1 MANFVEFSGALALN
15 QNFAGKIADALRQG
29 IAANGKASLVVSGGR
44 TPLDLFIQ
52 LTRQELDWSKVVITL
67 ADERWVSPDNGASNE
82 KLVRNNLLQGF
93 AASATFIGLKNDAA
107 SPFEGADQTEQALKA
122 LPRPIDVVNLGMGDD
137 GHTASLF
144 PGASNLAAALALD
157 SDRTCMGMTPLTAP
171 LDRITLTLP
180 VLLDS
185 RNIYL
190 HLMGEAKREVYER
203 AEKGTDV
210 NEMPVRAVLNQQQ
223 TPVSVYWTA

>member
-1 MANFVEFSGALALN
+1 MANFVEFSGAVALN

-44 TPLDLFIQ
+44 TPLDLFTQ
-52 LTRQELDWSKVVITL
+52 LSRQELDWSKVVITL
-67 ADERWVSPDNGASNE
+67 ADERWVSPDNSASNE
-82 KLVRNNLLQGF
+82 KLVRNTLLQGL
-93 AASATFIGLKNDAA
+93 AATATFIGLKNEAA
-107 SPFEGADQTEQALKA
+107 TPFDGASATETALQA
-122 LPRPIDVVNLGMGDD
+122 LPRPIDVVILGMGDD

-144 PGASNLAAALALD
+144 PGAANLAEGLALD
-157 SDRTCMGMTPLTAP
+157 SGRACIGMTPLTAP

-190 HLMGEAKREVYER
+190 HLMGEAKRDVYER

-223 TPVSVYWTA
+223 TPVNVYWTA

>member
-1 MANFVEFSGALALN
+1 MAHFVEFSGALALN

-52 LTRQELDWSKVVITL
+52 LTRQELDWSNVVITL
-67 ADERWVSPDNGASNE
+67 ADERWVGPDNGASNE
-82 KLVRNNLLQGF
+82 KLVRDNLLQGF
-93 AASATFIGLKNDAA
+93 AASATFISLKNEAT
-107 SPFEGADQTEQALKA
+107 SPFEGAAETEEALKA
-122 LPRPIDVVNLGMGDD
+122 LPRPIDVVILGMGDD

-144 PGASNLAAALALD
+144 PGATNLAAALALD
-157 SDRTCMGMTPLTAP
+157 SGRSCIGMTPLTAP

-203 AEKGTDV
+203 AEKGSDV

-223 TPVSVYWTA
+223 TPVNVYWTA

>member
-1 MANFVEFSGALALN
+1 MAHFVEFSGALALN

-52 LTRQELDWSKVVITL
+52 LTRQELDWSNVVITL
-67 ADERWVSPDNGASNE
+67 ADERWVGPENGASNE
-82 KLVRNNLLQGF
+82 KLVRENLLQGF
-93 AASATFIGLKNDAA
+93 AASATFIALKNAA
-107 SPFEGADQTEQALKA
+107 PSPFEGAAETEEALKA
-122 LPRPIDVVNLGMGDD
+122 LPRPIDVVILGMGDD

-144 PGASNLAAALALD
+144 PGATNLTAALALD
-157 SDRTCMGMTPLTAP
+157 SGHTCMGMTPLTAP

-180 VLLDS
+180 LLLDS

-210 NEMPVRAVLNQQQ
+210 NEMPVRAVLNQPQ

>member
-1 MANFVEFSGALALN
+1 MANFVEFSGAVALT

-29 IAANGKASLVVSGGR
+29 IAANGKASLVVSGGH

-52 LTRQELDWSKVVITL
+52 LTRQELEWNKVVITL
-67 ADERWVSPDNGASNE
+67 ADERWVSPDNDASNE
-82 KLVRNNLLQGF
+82 KLVRDHLLQGL
-93 AASATFIGLKNDAA
+93 AASATFISLKNEAV
-107 SPFEGADQTEQALKA
+107 SPFEGAAATEMALKD
-122 LPRPIDVVNLGMGDD
+122 LPRPIDVVILGMGDD

-144 PGASNLAAALALD
+144 PGAKNLSAALALD
-157 SDRTCMGMTPLTAP
+157 SGRSCIGMTPLTAP
-171 LDRITLTLP
+171 LDRLTLTLP
-180 VLLDS
+180 LLLDS

-203 AEKGTDV
+203 AEKGTDE

-223 TPVSVYWTA
+223 TPVSVYWRA

>member
-1 MANFVEFSGALALN
+1 MANFVEFSGAAALN

-44 TPLDLFIQ
+44 TPLDLFTQ
-52 LTRQELDWSKVVITL
+52 LTRQELDWSNVVITL
-67 ADERWVSPDNGASNE
+67 ADERWVSPDNSASNE
-82 KLVRNNLLQGF
+82 RLVRDNLLQGL
-93 AASATFIGLKNDAA
+93 AAAATFIGLKNDAA
-107 SPFEGADQTEQALKA
+107 SPFDGASATEIALQA
-122 LPRPIDVVNLGMGDD
+122 LPRPIDVVILGMGDD

-144 PGASNLAAALALD
+144 PGASNLLNALALD
-157 SDRTCMGMTPLTAP
+157 SQRACMGMTPLTAP

-180 VLLDS
+180 LLLDS
-185 RNIYL
+185 RSIYL

>member
-1 MANFVEFSGALALN
+1 MTHFVEFSGAKALN
-15 QNFAGKIADALRQG
+15 LNFAGKIADALRLG

-67 ADERWVSPDNGASNE
+67 ADERWVSADNGASNE
-82 KLVRNNLLQGF
+82 KLVRDNLLQGL
-93 AASATFIGLKNDAA
+93 AASATFISLKNEAA
-107 SPFEGADQTEQALKA
+107 SPFEGADETGQALKA
-122 LPRPIDVVNLGMGDD
+122 LPRPIDVVILGMGDD

-144 PGASNLAAALALD
+144 PGAVNLPAALALN
-157 SDRTCMGMTPLTAP
+157 SGRTCMGMTPLTAP

-185 RNIYL
+185 HNIYL
-190 HLMGEAKREVYER
+190 HLVGEAKREVYER

-210 NEMPVRAVLNQQQ
+210 NEMPVRAVLNQHQ

>member
-1 MANFVEFSGALALN
+1 MANFVEFSGAVALN

-44 TPLDLFIQ
+44 TPLDLFTQ

-67 ADERWVSPDNGASNE
+67 ADERWVSPDNSASNE
-82 KLVRNNLLQGF
+82 KLVRNNLLQGL
-93 AASATFIGLKNDAA
+93 AAAATFIGLKNAA
-107 SPFEGADQTEQALKA
+107 ATPFDGASETEIALQA
-122 LPRPIDVVNLGMGDD
+122 LPRPIDVVILGMGDD

-144 PGASNLAAALALD
+144 PGATNLAEGLALD
-157 SDRTCMGMTPLTAP
+157 SGLTCIGMTPLTAP

-185 RNIYL
+185 RTIYL
-190 HLMGEAKREVYER
+190 HLMGEAKRDVYER

-223 TPVSVYWTA
+223 TPVNVYWTA

>member
-1 MANFVEFSGALALN
+1 MANFVEFSGALALT

-44 TPLDLFIQ
+44 TPLDLFMQ
-52 LTRQELDWSKVVITL
+52 LQRQELEWSKVVISL
-67 ADERWVSPDNGASNE
+67 ADERWVSPDNDASNE
-82 KLVRNNLLQGF
+82 KLVREHLLQGL
-93 AASATFIGLKNDAA
+93 AASATFIGLKNEAT
-107 SPFEGADQTEQALKA
+107 SPFEGAAETEQALRA
-122 LPRPIDVVNLGMGDD
+122 LPRPIDVVILGMGDD

-144 PGASNLAAALALD
+144 PGAKNLFTALALD
-157 SDRTCMGMTPLTAP
+157 SGRTCMGITPLTAP

-180 VLLDS
+180 MLLDS

-190 HLMGEAKREVYER
+190 YLMGEVKREVYER

-223 TPVSVYWTA
+223 TPVNVYWTA

>member
-107 SPFEGADQTEQALKA
+107 SPFEGADQTEQALKV
-122 LPRPIDVVNLGMGDD
+122 LPRPIDVVILGMGDD

>member
-122 LPRPIDVVNLGMGDD
+122 LPRPIDVVILGMGDD

>member
-1 MANFVEFSGALALN
+1 MAHFVEFSGALALN

-29 IAANGKASLVVSGGR
+29 IAVNGKASLVVSGGR

-52 LTRQELDWSKVVITL
+52 LTRQELDWSNVVITL
-67 ADERWVSPDNGASNE
+67 ADERWVAPDNGASNE
-82 KLVRNNLLQGF
+82 KLVRDNLLQGF
-93 AASATFIGLKNDAA
+93 AASATFISLKNAA
-107 SPFEGADQTEQALKA
+107 TSPFDGEAETEEALKA
-122 LPRPIDVVNLGMGDD
+122 LPRPIDVVILGMGDD

-144 PGASNLAAALALD
+144 PGAANLAAALALD
-157 SDRTCMGMTPLTAP
+157 SGRTCIGMTPLTAP

-223 TPVSVYWTA
+223 TPVNVYWTA

>member
-122 LPRPIDVVNLGMGDD
+122 LPRPIDVVILGMGDD

-223 TPVSVYWTA
+223 TPVNVYWTA

>member
-1 MANFVEFSGALALN
+1 MANFVEFSGALALT
-15 QNFAGKIADALRQG
+15 QNFAGKIADALREG
-29 IAANGKASLVVSGGR
+29 ITANGKASLVVSGGR
-44 TPLDLFIQ
+44 TPVDLFT
-52 LTRQELDWSKVVITL
+52 LLARQELDWSKVVITL
-67 ADERWVSPDNGASNE
+67 ADERWVSPDNSASNE
-82 KLVRNNLLQGF
+82 KTVRNNLLQGP
-93 AASATFIGLKNDAA
+93 ALAATFIGLKNDAA
-107 SPFEGADQTEQALKA
+107 SPFEGASATEVALQQ
-122 LPRPIDVVNLGMGDD
+122 LPRPIDVVILGMGDD

-144 PGASNLAAALALD
+144 PGAANLAEALD
-157 SDRTCMGMTPLTAP
+157 LDSGRTCLGMTPLPAP

-190 HLMGEAKREVYER
+190 YLNGEAKRDVYER

-223 TPVSVYWTA
+223 TPVSVYWSA